1 MPQTVQNQVLVLLI
15 YFSLL
20 PDHLDDFQI
29 FLIVISTGSLKLVPN
44 TVLLVSLLRDFTASS
59 KKE

>member
-20 PDHLDDFQI
+20 PDHLGDFQN